1 VIFVTVGTY
10 DAPFDR
16 LLAALAEV
24 DVDEPL
30 VIQCG
35 HSAIRPRGAECLEFM
50 PFEAIVAHAQRAR
63 VVVAHAGVGSV
74 LVALTA
80 GHRPILVPRLRAYGE
95 AVDDHQL
102 EFARK
107 LADIGLARLVED
119 PAGLGEAL
127 TEPAVAAPAGLGG
140 DEGALCAELRGYV
153 ADTIAASRS

>member
-16 LLAALAEV
+16 LLAALDQA
-24 DVDEPL
+24 DIDEQL

-35 HSAIRPRGAECLEFM
+35 HSTIRPRGAECREFM
-50 PFEAIVAHAQRAR
+50 PFEAIVEQAQRSR

-74 LVALTA
+74 LVALAA
-80 GHRPILVPRLRAYGE
+80 GRRPILVPRLRAYGE

-107 LADIGLARLVED
+107 LAHIGLARLVED
-119 PAGLGEAL
+119 PAGLAAAL
-127 TEPAVAAPAGLGG
+127 TEPAVAAPLGLAGEEGG
-140 DEGALCAELRGYV
+140 LCAELRGYV
-153 ADTIAASRS
+153 ADTIGASRD